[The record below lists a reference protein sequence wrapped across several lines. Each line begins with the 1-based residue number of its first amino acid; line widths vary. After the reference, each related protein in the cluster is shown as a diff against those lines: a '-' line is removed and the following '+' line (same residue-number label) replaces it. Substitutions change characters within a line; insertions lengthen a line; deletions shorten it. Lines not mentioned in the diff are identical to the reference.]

1 MTRKPHSYSRRVAGV
16 IAAAAVASILI
27 GCSAADGTRPA
38 RGDAVPLAA
47 DEARSDFGM
56 VSTGSAEATEA
67 GVWVL
72 ERGGNAVD
80 AAVAAAFTL
89 GVSDPGGSG
98 LGGLTYVLIAT
109 ADGREIAV
117 DGSTPAP
124 FVVDHDELIE
134 IKAAEGRFGHTVVS
148 VPTTLATLAHALE
161 RYGTMSLS
169 QVLQPAI
176 ETAEQGFRLSP
187 SSIAWASGY
196 MKEILAS
203 NYMRFIVLEDGQN
216 LGQPGDTVCR
226 PDLLST
232 LQRIADGGADTFY
245 RGTMADQINADM
257 EANGG
262 YLRKVDLARYRVTE
276 TTPLRSRYRDS
287 EIMAFPPPG
296 GGGEVVETLN
306 ILETFPSA
314 FIAEH
319 SPERLHVMIEAT
331 RLAQA
336 DQSGTSA
343 GAGPL
348 FGASN
353 LDEAHA
359 RERAA
364 LITPGRAIPETQLG
378 PRGIASVLGEHTT
391 QVSVVDRDGNVAS
404 LTQTLCRQY
413 GSKVAALG
421 LGFVYNSCL
430 EFLDFENPQSPIYLR
445 PGGTFPTN
453 MAPTIV
459 RTPDQVI
466 ALGSA
471 GSDRIPPSI
480 CEVITNI
487 VDRHLDI
494 RDAVVAPRV
503 IWNSAHDPSRLC
515 IEVAPP
521 IGQSDVKRL
530 RRMGFDT
537 MYVLRYPPDPMSDAA
552 FFGGVNA
559 AAFDSSTGVFTGVG
573 DPRRDGFAAGP
584 RVAAASREQQ

>member
-1 MTRKPHSYSRRVAGV
+1 LY
-16 IAAAAVASILI
+16 AA
-27 GCSAADGTRPA
+27 
-38 RGDAVPLAA
+38 
-47 DEARSDFGM
+47 EARSDFGM
-56 VSTGSAEATEA
+56 VSTGSIEATQA

-148 VPTTLATLAHALE
+148 VPTTLATLVHSLE
-161 RYGTMSLS
+161 RYGTMSLGE
-169 QVLQPAI
+169 VLQPAI
-176 ETAEQGFRLSP
+176 DTAERGFSLSP
-187 SSIAWASGY
+187 NSLAWASGY

-203 NYMRFIVLEDGQN
+203 NYMKFIVLDDGEN
-216 LGQPGDTVCR
+216 LGQPGDMVCR

-232 LQRIADGGADTFY
+232 LQRIADEGADTFY
-245 RGTMADQINADM
+245 RGAMAAEINADM
-257 EANGG
+257 QTNGG
-262 YLRKVDLARYRVTE
+262 YLRMVDLARYRVRE
-276 TTPLRSRYRDS
+276 AAPLRSRYRDA
-287 EIMAFPPPG
+287 EILAFPPPG
-296 GGGEVVETLN
+296 GGGEVAETLN

-314 FIAEH
+314 LIAEYTA
-319 SPERLHVMIEAT
+319 ERLHVMIEAT

-336 DQSGTSA
+336 DQGGSSA
-343 GAGPL
+343 NTNSP
-348 FGASN
+348 FGSSTLN
-353 LDEAHA
+353 TAHA

-364 LITPGRAIPETQLG
+364 LITPGRAIPDDRLG
-378 PRGIASVLGEHTT
+378 PRGTASTLGEHTT
-391 QVSVVDRDGNVAS
+391 QVSVVDRDGNVVS

-413 GSKVAALG
+413 GSKVAPPG

-430 EFLDFENPQSPIYLR
+430 EFLDFENPQSPIYLK

-459 RTPDQVI
+459 RTPDRVI

-480 CEVITNI
+480 CEVITNV
-487 VDRHLDI
+487 VDRNMGI
-494 RDAVVAPRV
+494 RDAVVAPRT
-503 IWNSAHDPSRLC
+503 IWNSAHDPGRLC
-515 IEVAPP
+515 IEVARP
-521 IGQSDVKRL
+521 ISRSDARAI
-530 RRMGFDT
+530 RRMGFET
-537 MYVLRYPPDPMSDAA
+537 MYILQYPPEPVSDAA

-559 AAFDSSTGVFTGVG
+559 VAYDSATGVFTGVG
-573 DPRRDGFAAGP
+573 DPRRDGYAAGP
-584 RVAAASREQQ
+584 RVAATSD